1 VQKDALLGKTI
12 AHYKI
17 LEYLGGGGMGIV
29 YKAEDTKLKR
39 TVALKFLPTELT
51 RDPDIKERF
60 MHEAQAASALD
71 HPRIGTIYQIDEAD
85 DGQMFIAMAYY
96 EGDTVKKKI
105 ERGLSMLDAVHIAIQ
120 VADGLAKTHQ
130 QGIVHRDIKPANI
143 IITRDGFVKIVDFG
157 LAKLSGGTKITKTGT
172 TMGTP
177 AYMSPEQVKGLQIDH
192 RTDIWSLGVILY
204 EMLTGALPFKG
215 DNEMSVLYNIVNQEP
230 VPPSQLNPK
239 LPAALEEIVKR
250 AMAKEV
256 AERYSNM
263 LDMVGKLKRVQPQLA
278 KTSAD
283 DATVLLEEAP
293 SFQPSKEIGKATKKT
308 VLYDKTRLTGSLKAK
323 KSVQKPK
330 PKKRR
335 SGKKSIIAILAL
347 VLIAAGVGFYYF
359 NNRFTPQ
366 YGYLMIASEP
376 AGAEVF
382 LNDETTGKSTPA
394 LLGPLE
400 KGSYP
405 VSLSLAG
412 YEAWSKT
419 FTITSAD
426 TLSNVAA
433 LVALKQPTG
442 QLSVTSDPA
451 GAEISIDDTETG
463 QTTPARLENLAA
475 GEHRLLIQKAGFE
488 PAEQSVSIEVDKTAE
503 IAFTLQTAARTQM
516 NDQPKSPAKRFGTL
530 FVESTP
536 KGAAIFLNGDPTQ
549 HKAPHT
555 FENLKPGAYQVR
567 LVLAGFVDNTQQVNV
582 KPDDEQKLY
591 VQLKEEPL
599 ATVNVLAYILENNS
613 ETVGVADIFINNRP
627 AGQTPKKL
635 ELKSGTYKISAKM
648 FGHTLQGGEQEIT
661 LRGGQKQTLKFK
673 FSKN

>member
-1 VQKDALLGKTI
+1 MQKDALLGKTI

-51 RDPDIKERF
+51 RDLDIKERF

-71 HPRIGTIYQIDEAD
+71 HPRIGTIYQIDETD
-85 DGQMFIAMAYY
+85 EGQMFIAMAYY
-96 EGDTVKKKI
+96 EGDTLKKKI
-105 ERGLSMLDAVHIAIQ
+105 ERGLSLSEAVLIAIQ
-120 VADGLAKTHQ
+120 VAEGLAKTHQ

-157 LAKLSGGTKITKTGT
+157 LAKLSGGTKLTKTGT

-192 RTDIWSLGVILY
+192 RTDIWALGVILY
-204 EMLTGALPFKG
+204 EILTGTLPFKG

-239 LPAALEEIVKR
+239 LPVGLERIVKK
-250 AMAKEV
+250 AMTKEV

-263 LDMVGKLKRVQPQLA
+263 LDMVQELKRLHPQLA

-283 DATVLLEEAP
+283 AATVLLEEVAN
-293 SFQPSKEIGKATKKT
+293 SQPPEEIGGAPKTILYEEAQPT
-308 VLYDKTRLTGSLKAK
+308 VLVQEKKRVK
-323 KSVQKPK
+323 KSPPAKP
-330 PKKRR
+330 R
-335 SGKKSIIAILAL
+335 SSKSKIVVAAAVVLLA
-347 VLIAAGVGFYYF
+347 AAGGLLYF
-359 NNRFTPQ
+359 MNPFQPQ
-366 YGYLMIASEP
+366 YGYLMITSEP

-382 LNDETTGKSTPA
+382 LKNEATGKFTPA

-412 YEAWSKT
+412 YEAWSEIL
-419 FTITSAD
+419 TITNTD

-442 QLSVTSDPA
+442 QLSVTSDPD
-451 GAEISIDDTETG
+451 GAEILLDNQETG
-463 QTTPARLENLAA
+463 KTTPARLENIST
-475 GEHRLLIQKAGFE
+475 GEHRLLIQKPGFE
-488 PAEQSVSIEVDKTAE
+488 PAEESVAIEADKTAE
-503 IAFTLQTAARTQM
+503 IAFTLRTAAGTAHM
-516 NDQPKSPAKRFGTL
+516 NDQPKPPATRFGTL

-536 KGAAIFLNGDPTQ
+536 RGAAIFLNGDPTQ

-555 FENLKPGAYQVR
+555 FENLKPGAYEVR
-567 LVLAGFVDNTQQVNV
+567 LVLAGYVDNTQQVQV

-591 VQLKEEPL
+591 VQLKEQPL

-613 ETVGVADIFINNRP
+613 EAVGVADIFINNQP

-635 ELKSGTYKISAKM
+635 ELKSGTYKILAKM
-648 FGHTLQGGEQEIT
+648 FGHTLQGGEQKIT